1 MDNVIQLTPNKW
13 VTEDVLITL
22 TGLTTHMI
30 QHARRT
36 SWMEGR
42 EYRHIAADMQPA
54 QNSTIMYNRHEVD
67 NWVERQSPAKRRRIS
82 A

>member
-1 MDNVIQLTPNKW
+1 MNEVINLTPNKW
-13 VTEDVLITL
+13 VSEDILITL
-22 TGLTTHMI
+22 TGMTTHMI
-30 QHARRT
+30 QHARRS

-42 EYRHIAADMQPA
+42 EYRHVSADMNPA
-54 QNSTIMYNRHEVD
+54 PNSTIMYNRIEVD

>member
-1 MDNVIQLTPNKW
+1 MSEVINLTPNKW
-13 VTEDVLITL
+13 VSEDILIAL
-22 TGLTTHMI
+22 TGMTTHMI

-42 EYRHIAADMQPA
+42 EYRHVSADMNPA
-54 QNSTIMYNRHEVD
+54 PNSTIMYNRIEVD